1 MLPDEKTIE
10 EVTVCTTS
18 VCAVIV
24 LLTSKLEAVAFCLIK
39 KLSAEEAVAANEADT
54 AFSTYEAVVAF
65 CAQDAVPNK
74 EPVILVA
81 VKGPVIVELPLM
93 LNEPVTV

>member
-39 KLSAEEAVAANEADT
+39 KLSADDAVAANEADT
-54 AFSTYEAVVAF
+54 AFKTYEAVVAF
-65 CAQDAVPNK
+65 
-74 EPVILVA
+74 
-81 VKGPVIVELPLM
+81 
-93 LNEPVTV
+93 